1 MTLDNLKNRIVSTP
15 EICGGQPRIEGHRIT
30 VKDIVKWFEVLQMSA
45 DAIADE
51 YDLNLYDIYL
61 ALAYYHAN
69 QEELQA
75 AWEQQALQV
84 EALKEQF
91 PSRLKSHLQGGQA

>member
-15 EICGGQPRIEGHRIT
+15 EICGGQPRIAGHRIT

-69 QEELQA
+69 QEELQKE
-75 AWEQQALQV
+75 WEQQELVIETLQ
-84 EALKEQF
+84 KQF
-91 PSRLKSHLQGGQA
+91 PSRLKPHLKGGQA